1 MNKEKRLARCGAHV
15 GNRGT
20 QDADVGTG
28 ERDQEFEASLGYRM
42 RPCLKRT
49 KQNGASGMEIEEGD
63 WLENPLCLRSWVL
76 LTVAGKRR
84 NVTLNTMMRETCR
97 VKIRWLL

>member
-1 MNKEKRLARCGAHV
+1 
-15 GNRGT
+15 
-20 QDADVGTG
+20 
-28 ERDQEFEASLGYRM
+28 
-42 RPCLKRT
+42 
-49 KQNGASGMEIEEGD
+49 MEIEEGD

-84 NVTLNTMMRETCR
+84 NVTLNTMMKETCR